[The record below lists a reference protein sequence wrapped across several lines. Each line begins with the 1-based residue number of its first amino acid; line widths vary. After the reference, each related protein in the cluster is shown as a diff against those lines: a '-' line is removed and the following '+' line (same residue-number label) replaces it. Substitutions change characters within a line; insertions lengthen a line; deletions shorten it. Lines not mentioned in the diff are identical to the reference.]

1 MLVKRRPIAGRAHTQ
16 ILLLLALFFFFFV
29 WDFHMLRTTQGA
41 IGSITVVRVHCVRVV
56 PYRIGVLYQFLDIN
70 IIVIIII
77 IQLYYELLM
86 RLVHPTHGR
95 GIKGALF
102 MKYSLPNQS

>member
-1 MLVKRRPIAGRAHTQ
+1 MLC
-16 ILLLLALFFFFFV
+16 
-29 WDFHMLRTTQGA
+29 TTQGA
-41 IGSITVVRVHCVRVV
+41 IGSITVVRVHCVKVV

-95 GIKGALF
+95 GIKCAF
-102 MKYSLPNQS
+102 FIKYTIQPNTKNNIHFRLNNPAVL